1 MRWRWPVRVQRVVMA
16 VTGAES
22 WTVVDDKWV
31 PVGPVE
37 RYLAHLV
44 GAAGACGR
52 LGRRLMLSAV
62 PARSGHGDHL
72 GELVAAVR
80 PEFCGEVIAVS
91 PEDPV
96 FGRGRGGVVRAGAA
110 PGRGICALLTTN
122 GGPTTPSPTSGSS
135 RRRRCGR
142 CRPPTRR
149 PDPPTRHR
157 SATAPPH
164 HRATDHVH
172 TRRPHSR
179 RVSVLALPPAR
190 SASRH
195 RPAPPSCHSS
205 GCPRSITSTRINR
218 IAATTPRGCLPS
230 TRSPDSKPTTT
241 NSKNTSPNT
250 SATGATTASPRRQR
264 HVSHMK
270 PKLRTT
276 TASRPPDKNQQPAPS
291 AQAHRPR
298 VHQPTQLRSPRHPRD
313 IMTQPVPATLNPTN
327 TRRAE
332 KQHRNEE
339 ISPLGGSNQPLQ
351 GSRIKLWGLA
361 GVQIVRPILHQ
372 LLAPVEPD
380 TPVVGA
386 CNSPHGVPEGFLSE
400 VWGLAL
406 VAAP

>member
-1 MRWRWPVRVQRVVMA
+1 MRVQRVVMP

-22 WTVVDDKWV
+22 WTVVDDEWA
-31 PVGPVE
+31 PVEPVE

-80 PEFCGEVIAVS
+80 PEFCGEVIPVS

-135 RRRRCGR
+135 RRRHCGR

-250 SATGATTASPRRQR
+250 SVTGATTASPRRQR

-276 TASRPPDKNQQPAPS
+276 TASSPPDKHQQPAPS
-291 AQAHRPR
+291 PATHRPR
-298 VHQPTQLRSPRHPRD
+298 VHQPHQLRSPRHPRD
-313 IMTQPVPATLNPTN
+313 IMTPTGASTLHPTL
-327 TRRAE
+327 TRR
-332 KQHRNEE
+332 
-339 ISPLGGSNQPLQ
+339 PLSLDASGESERRASAIP
-351 GSRIKLWGLA
+351 SRLDL
-361 GVQIVRPILHQ
+361 
-372 LLAPVEPD
+372 
-380 TPVVGA
+380 
-386 CNSPHGVPEGFLSE
+386 GVPGPMRPFL
-400 VWGLAL
+400 
-406 VAAP
+406 

>member
-1 MRWRWPVRVQRVVMA
+1 MRVQRVVMA

-22 WTVVDDKWV
+22 WTVVDDEWV

-80 PEFCGEVIAVS
+80 PEFCGEVIPVS

-110 PGRGICALLTTN
+110 PRRGICALLTTN

-142 CRPPTRR
+142 CR
-149 PDPPTRHR
+149 PPTRHR

-205 GCPRSITSTRINR
+205 GCPRSTRIIDLNEDQPNR
-218 IAATTPRGCLPS
+218 CDTPRGCLPS

-250 SATGATTASPRRQR
+250 SVTGATTASPRRQR

-276 TASRPPDKNQQPAPS
+276 TASSPPDKNQQPGQTS
-291 AQAHRPR
+291 QTRR
-298 VHQPTQLRSPRHPRD
+298 LRIHQLRQLQNPGPAIRRQTQLGPPRHPHS
-313 IMTQPVPATLNPTN
+313 TLKREEPEIRPGRRSRPGWWR
-327 TRRAE
+327 TRR
-332 KQHRNEE
+332 
-339 ISPLGGSNQPLQ
+339 
-351 GSRIKLWGLA
+351 
-361 GVQIVRPILHQ
+361 
-372 LLAPVEPD
+372 
-380 TPVVGA
+380 
-386 CNSPHGVPEGFLSE
+386 
-400 VWGLAL
+400 
-406 VAAP
+406 

>member
-1 MRWRWPVRVQRVVMA
+1 MRVQRVVMA

-22 WTVVDDKWV
+22 WTVVDDEWV

-80 PEFCGEVIAVS
+80 PEFCGEVIPVS

-96 FGRGRGGVVRAGAA
+96 FGRGRCGVVRAGAA

-195 RPAPPSCHSS
+195 RPAPPSCHSP

-276 TASRPPDKNQQPAPS
+276 TASSPPDKNQQPD
-291 AQAHRPR
+291 QTRQTRRLR
-298 VHQPTQLRSPRHPRD
+298 VHQLRQLPHPGPALRRQTQLGAPRNPHSDLKREEPPNAPGLTYCAPEPAVSPPRRFP
-313 IMTQPVPATLNPTN
+313 QP
-327 TRRAE
+327 
-332 KQHRNEE
+332 
-339 ISPLGGSNQPLQ
+339 
-351 GSRIKLWGLA
+351 
-361 GVQIVRPILHQ
+361 
-372 LLAPVEPD
+372 
-380 TPVVGA
+380 TP
-386 CNSPHGVPEGFLSE
+386 
-400 VWGLAL
+400 
-406 VAAP
+406 

>member
-1 MRWRWPVRVQRVVMA
+1 MRVQRVVMA

-22 WTVVDDKWV
+22 WTVVDDEWV

-250 SATGATTASPRRQR
+250 SVTGATTASPRRQR

-276 TASRPPDKNQQPAPS
+276 TASSPPDNSQPHHQTS
-291 AQAHRPR
+291 QTPR
-298 VHQPTQLRSPRHPRD
+298 IRLHQPPQLPAAR
-313 IMTQPVPATLNPTN
+313 PVPLRMTHSPTPDETNPLPHE
-327 TRRAE
+327 TRRA
-332 KQHRNEE
+332 KKRRNGRCVA
-339 ISPLGGSNQPLQ
+339 SLGSARWTTLSSVTCGTAALGRPQ
-351 GSRIKLWGLA
+351 G
-361 GVQIVRPILHQ
+361 
-372 LLAPVEPD
+372 
-380 TPVVGA
+380 
-386 CNSPHGVPEGFLSE
+386 LS
-400 VWGLAL
+400 LAL
-406 VAAP
+406 NSA

>member
-1 MRWRWPVRVQRVVMA
+1 MRWRWPVRVQRVVTA

-22 WTVVDDKWV
+22 WTVVDDGWV

-52 LGRRLMLSAV
+52 LGGRLMLSAV

-80 PEFCGEVIAVS
+80 PEFCGEVIPVS
-91 PEDPV
+91 PEDLV
-96 FGRGRGGVVRAGAA
+96 FGRGRCGVVRAGAA

-164 HRATDHVH
+164 HRPTDHVH

-179 RVSVLALPPAR
+179 RVPVLALPPAR

-205 GCPRSITSTRINR
+205 GCPRSITSTRISR

-241 NSKNTSPNT
+241 NFKNTSPNT
-250 SATGATTASPRRQR
+250 SVTGATTASPRRQR

-276 TASRPPDKNQQPAPS
+276 TASSPPDKHQQPAPS
-291 AQAHRPR
+291 PATHRPR
-298 VHQPTQLRSPRHPRD
+298 LHQPHQLRSPRHPRD
-313 IMTQPVPATLNPTN
+313 IMTPTGASTPHPTL
-327 TRRAE
+327 TRRPHSFRHPQVSSTPSVRARATRSSA
-332 KQHRNEE
+332 QSL
-339 ISPLGGSNQPLQ
+339 IAASPAASV
-351 GSRIKLWGLA
+351 A
-361 GVQIVRPILHQ
+361 GIADI
-372 LLAPVEPD
+372 
-380 TPVVGA
+380 
-386 CNSPHGVPEGFLSE
+386 F
-400 VWGLAL
+400 
-406 VAAP
+406 

>member
-1 MRWRWPVRVQRVVMA
+1 MRVQRVVMA

-22 WTVVDDKWV
+22 WTVVDDEWA

-80 PEFCGEVIAVS
+80 PEFCGEVIPVS

-164 HRATDHVH
+164 HRPTDHVH

-190 SASRH
+190 PASRH
-195 RPAPPSCHSS
+195 RPTPPRCHSPSC
-205 GCPRSITSTRINR
+205 PRPITSTRISR
-218 IAATTPRGCLPS
+218 IAATTPRG
-230 TRSPDSKPTTT
+230 R
-241 NSKNTSPNT
+241 
-250 SATGATTASPRRQR
+250 PRRDHQTQSR
-264 HVSHMK
+264 Q
-270 PKLRTT
+270 PPAPRTPRP
-276 TASRPPDKNQQPAPS
+276 APRPPAPK
-291 AQAHRPR
+291 P
-298 VHQPTQLRSPRHPRD
+298 HPR
-313 IMTQPVPATLNPTN
+313 PVNDMSPTRNPSSEPPQRPALQISTNNLLQVLRRTAHGFTNP
-327 TRRAE
+327 
-332 KQHRNEE
+332 RNFEAR
-339 ISPLGGSNQPLQ
+339 G
-351 GSRIKLWGLA
+351 
-361 GVQIVRPILHQ
+361 IL
-372 LLAPVEPD
+372 V
-380 TPVVGA
+380 T
-386 CNSPHGVPEGFLSE
+386 
-400 VWGLAL
+400 
-406 VAAP
+406 